1 MVEQI
6 LSLKTK
12 IICPNWREV
21 AAFYR
26 EHFGMETVEEW
37 DEAEDKGVILAF
49 RDRRETLL
57 ELYEG
62 PASDLGGISLQF
74 RVEDVDV
81 FAGKLDPTVAR
92 TGPEDRPW
100 GARYLIFSDPAGVRI
115 VVYSG
120 GW

>member
-1 MVEQI
+1 MEQF

-21 AAFYR
+21 AQFYR

-37 DEAEDKGVILAF
+37 DEPDDKGVILTF
-49 RDRRETLL
+49 RGTREALL
-57 ELYEG
+57 EIYDG
-62 PASDLGGISLQF
+62 PASDLSGISLQF
-74 RVEDVDV
+74 RVDDVDD
-81 FAGKLDPTVAR
+81 FAVRLDSSVDR
-92 TGPEDRPW
+92 DGPSDRPW
-100 GARYLIFSDPAGVRI
+100 GARYLTFADPASVRI